1 VLSTGNFT
9 DQRLETLRRKG
20 EYLLMNGNQ
29 NTEMKRC
36 EAISKK
42 SYLTTVGS
50 KLIIFIFFLENNKLK
65 DSAVPMCNDPAQM
78 ALQVPWMVE
87 GPAFRQNNPMPLSP
101 RVLNLQKPKQL
112 SPRKRAS
119 GSKENGGGAP
129 PPKRFVYD
137 EAAFQMACHG
147 LHRM

>member
-1 VLSTGNFT
+1 
-9 DQRLETLRRKG
+9 
-20 EYLLMNGNQ
+20 M
-29 NTEMKRC
+29 
-36 EAISKK
+36 
-42 SYLTTVGS
+42 
-50 KLIIFIFFLENNKLK
+50 K
-65 DSAVPMCNDPAQM
+65 DSEVPMCNGPAQVAM
-78 ALQVPWMVE
+78 QMPWME
-87 GPAFRQNNPMPLSP
+87 GPVFRQNNPMPLSP

-137 EAAFQMACHG
+137 DAALQLACFG